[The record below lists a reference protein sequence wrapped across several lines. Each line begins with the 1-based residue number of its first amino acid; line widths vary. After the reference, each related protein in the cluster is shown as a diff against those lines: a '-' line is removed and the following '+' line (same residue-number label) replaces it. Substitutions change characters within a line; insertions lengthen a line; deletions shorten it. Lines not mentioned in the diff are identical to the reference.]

1 MDGIDHLFAAKYE
14 TRLFPKMNDTI
25 CWDGLTQGRSCSADE
40 AIARHALA
48 DAARDAEWTR
58 VFEIL
63 TNYRKWWD
71 PTRHGSWVNATRLD
85 GSSWYAPLHQAAWHG
100 AAVAVAER
108 LIGLGAWRTLRN
120 ARGERPLDV
129 ANRRGNRRLLH
140 VLAPE
145 CKHDVPREDLSEI
158 QAHFHAVIRVR
169 AEHLVVE
176 QRLRLPELEP
186 LLELDQPEMWFAVPG
201 MAGGFHYWL
210 RSECDEIQ
218 LVSESWCRVV
228 GGSGQRHKIT
238 PRGSRLVDEGFV

>member
-1 MDGIDHLFAAKYE
+1 
-14 TRLFPKMNDTI
+14 MNDTI
-25 CWDGLTQGRSCSADE
+25 CWDGLTQARSCSAEE

-63 TNYRKWWD
+63 SNYRKWWD

-120 ARGERPLDV
+120 ARGERPLEI
-129 ANRRGNRRLLH
+129 ARRRGNRHLLH

-145 CKHDVPREDLSEI
+145 YKQDIPHEDLSGI
-158 QAHFHAVIRVR
+158 QAQFHAVIRGR
-169 AEHLVVE
+169 AAHLVDE
-176 QRLRLPELEP
+176 QRLRLPQLEP
-186 LLELDQPEMWFAVPG
+186 LLELDKPEMWFTVPG
-201 MAGGFHYWL
+201 MAGGFSYRL
-210 RSECDEIQ
+210 ESEGIHAR
-218 LVSESWCRVV
+218 LVSSSWCRMA
-228 GGSGQRHKIT
+228 GGSGQRHEIT
-238 PRGSRLVDEGFV
+238 SHGSRLVDEGFV